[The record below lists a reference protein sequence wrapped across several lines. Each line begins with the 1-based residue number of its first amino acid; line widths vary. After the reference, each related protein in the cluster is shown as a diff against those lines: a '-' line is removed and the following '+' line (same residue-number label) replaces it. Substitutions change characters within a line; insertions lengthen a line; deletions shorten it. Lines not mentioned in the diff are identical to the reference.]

1 MFVYVLRLSEGKYYV
16 GKTENVEKRFLEHK
30 QGKGAAWTRRY
41 HPIEILESV
50 PNLPFCENQKTLEY
64 MARYGVENVRG
75 AEYCQIEFSLE
86 EREKI
91 STALR
96 GEKGLCYNCGGNH
109 YVSDCPKNK
118 NSHLA
123 KKSVELSESS
133 ADEEYEESEST
144 SDDGKKTFCARCGR
158 NSHSIEECYARK
170 HVTGFELSESSA
182 NEEYEE
188 SDSTSDGSK
197 KTFCARC
204 GRNSHSIEECY
215 ATKCILGFE
224 LSETDEST
232 SNEETY

>member
-1 MFVYVLRLSEGKYYV
+1 M
-16 GKTENVEKRFLEHK
+16 
-30 QGKGAAWTRRY
+30 
-41 HPIEILESV
+41 
-50 PNLPFCENQKTLEY
+50 
-64 MARYGVENVRG
+64 
-75 AEYCQIEFSLE
+75 E